1 VKAEEAKAGV
11 IDRVA
16 AIARDRARPEAD
28 DLESFVRRYY
38 ANAPPDD
45 LTEVDPV
52 DLYGAA
58 IAHWSLAARRKP
70 EGANVRVYN
79 PQFDRDG
86 WQTTH
91 TVVETIT
98 DDMPFLVDSVRMAL
112 SRNGLGIYTVVHP
125 VIPVRRDRE
134 GALLGVAATA
144 DEDAIRESFIHIE
157 VDRQGDRALLEEL
170 AADLRAV
177 FDDVRAAVEDW
188 RPMLDELRSVVKA
201 LEENPPPIDS
211 EELAEAS
218 AFLAWLG
225 DNHFT
230 FLGYR
235 SYDLV
240 REDGED
246 ALIPVAGSGLGIL
259 REESDDTISQSFAKA
274 PPEVRRLARQPN
286 PLNLTKANSVST
298 VHRPA
303 YLDYVGIKRFGPD
316 GEVIG
321 EWRFLGL
328 YTSIVYNTDPGRIPL
343 LRRKVSMVIERA
355 GFPSNS
361 HDGKDLLAILET
373 LPRDELIQMEP
384 EELYQTV
391 MGILHLQERH
401 QVRLFIRRDRFG
413 RFFSALLY
421 LPRERYNTDTRLA
434 AQRIMMESLRGVSI
448 DYEARVSESVL
459 ARLHFV
465 IRIVPGE
472 SVDYDVA
479 DIEKRIEE
487 AVRSWV
493 DDLGQALV
501 EQLGEDRGLS
511 LADKYR
517 EAFPPGYRADFL
529 PRVAV
534 ADIRRLEE
542 LDPAEDLGMKLR
554 RPLEAEVGLFRL
566 KLYRSG
572 SPIVVSDVLPL
583 LEHMGARVVEQHPY
597 EIEPRG
603 GGPPL
608 WIYDF
613 DLQCGDVA
621 LLDTGLV
628 AELFQT
634 ALARVWRGEM
644 EDDGFN
650 RLVLRGRIPWND
662 VAVLR
667 AYAKYLRQT
676 AVTFSQEYM
685 ETTLGAHPHIAAR
698 LVELFHARFDPAITD
713 RDVVPELAAQVTV
726 NIDDVVSLDQDR
738 ILRSFLNLIMAT
750 LRTNAFQ
757 TTGDGEPKQ
766 HLSFKL
772 DPTQIPE
779 LPLPRS
785 RFEIF
790 VYSPRTEG
798 VHLRGGKVARGGI
811 RWSDRREDFRTEIL
825 GLMKAQMVKNVVIVP
840 VGAKGG
846 FVVKRPPVT
855 TREAMAAEVVA
866 CYRTFISGLLDLT
879 DNRQGDNVLPPVD
892 VVRYDDDDPYL
903 VVAADKGTATFSD
916 VANSISMEHGFWL
929 GDAFASG
936 GSAGYDHK
944 EMGITARGAWE
955 SVKRHF
961 RNLGTDVQSTEITVI
976 GIGDMSGDV
985 FGNGMLLSRHMK
997 LLGAFNHLHVFLDPN
1012 PDPEASYLERERL
1025 FGLPRSTW
1033 ADYDL
1038 ELVSKGGGVWP
1049 RTAKSIPLSHE
1060 IRQML
1065 KVDAEQMTPNEL
1077 IRAMLAAPVD
1087 LLWNGGIG
1095 TYVKASTET
1104 QADVGDKAN
1113 DTVRIDA
1120 AELRAR
1126 VVGEGGNLGFTQLA
1140 RVEYARLGGRINT
1153 DAIDNSAGVDCS
1165 DHEVNIKILLDAV
1178 VADGDLTGKQ
1188 RNTLLEEMTDD
1199 VAHLV
1204 LRDNYRQ
1211 TQALSNAAAQ
1221 ALPMVDVHVRYM
1233 RWLEQAGRL
1242 DRDLEGLPS
1251 DEALAERKAAG
1262 EGLTSPE
1269 FAVLLAYTKIEL
1281 YEELLASG
1289 VAEDPYLSSE
1299 LGRYFP
1305 EAISARFADRLDG
1318 HRLRREIIVN
1328 AIVNDMVDHQGT
1340 TFAYRLTEGTG
1351 AGAAEIARAYTVARD
1366 VFDIRG
1372 IWAAIE
1378 ALDIVV
1384 PAGIQ
1389 TVMLLEARTLVER
1402 AARWLLRQR
1411 RPPIDVAAEVERF
1424 SAGAESMATA
1434 LPGLL
1439 ASSDRERFRG
1449 QAEHMEEAGVPEG
1462 LAHRVAGLDP
1472 LFGSLDITEVSAD
1485 EGVPVE
1491 EVAAVYYALGER
1503 LDLHWLRTQ
1512 INSLPRDNRWQTL
1525 ARAALR
1531 DDLYSQQRAIT
1542 AQVLRVGDGAMGPT
1556 ERIDAWLGHAEAAA
1570 RRVFQVVADIKG
1582 GAAADLASLS
1592 VALRESHRLIG

>member
-1 VKAEEAKAGV
+1 
-11 IDRVA
+11 
-16 AIARDRARPEAD
+16 
-28 DLESFVRRYY
+28 
-38 ANAPPDD
+38 
-45 LTEVDPV
+45 
-52 DLYGAA
+52 
-58 IAHWSLAARRKP
+58 
-70 EGANVRVYN
+70 
-79 PQFDRDG
+79 
-86 WQTTH
+86 
-91 TVVETIT
+91 
-98 DDMPFLVDSVRMAL
+98 M
-112 SRNGLGIYTVVHP
+112 
-125 VIPVRRDRE
+125 
-134 GALLGVAATA
+134 
-144 DEDAIRESFIHIE
+144 
-157 VDRQGDRALLEEL
+157 
-170 AADLRAV
+170 
-177 FDDVRAAVEDW
+177 
-188 RPMLDELRSVVKA
+188 
-201 LEENPPPIDS
+201 
-211 EELAEAS
+211 
-218 AFLAWLG
+218 
-225 DNHFT
+225 
-230 FLGYR
+230 
-235 SYDLV
+235 
-240 REDGED
+240 
-246 ALIPVAGSGLGIL
+246 
-259 REESDDTISQSFAKA
+259 
-274 PPEVRRLARQPN
+274 
-286 PLNLTKANSVST
+286 ST

-303 YLDYVGIKRFGPD
+303 YLDYVGVKRFGAD

-355 GFPSNS
+355 GFPSDS

-384 EELYQTV
+384 DELYETAL
-391 MGILHLQERH
+391 GILHLQERH
-401 QVRLFIRRDRFG
+401 QVRLFVRRDRFG
-413 RFFSALLY
+413 RFFSALLF

-434 AQRIMMESLRGVSI
+434 AQRILMEALHGVSI
-448 DYEARVSESVL
+448 DYQARLSESVL

-472 SVDYDVA
+472 SVEYDVA
-479 DIEKRIEE
+479 TIEKRIEE

-501 EQLGEDRGLS
+501 EQLGEDRGLA
-511 LADKYR
+511 LAEKYR

-534 ADIRRLEE
+534 ADIRRLEK
-542 LDPAEDLGMKLR
+542 LDPAGDLGMQLR
-554 RPLEAEVGLFRL
+554 RPLEAGEGLFRL

-572 SPIVVSDVLPL
+572 TPIVVSDVLPL

-597 EIEPRG
+597 DVEPRG
-603 GGPPL
+603 VPPI

-628 AELFQT
+628 AELFQN

-650 RLVLRGRIPWND
+650 RLVLRGRIPWNG

-676 AVTFSQEYM
+676 GVTFSQDYM
-685 ETTLGAHPHIAAR
+685 ETTLSAHPHIAAQ
-698 LVELFHARFDPAITD
+698 LVELFHARFDPAGD

-726 NIDDVVSLDQDR
+726 AIDDVISLDQDR

-757 TTGDGEPKQ
+757 TDSAGEPKP

-779 LPLPRS
+779 LPLPRP

-811 RWSDRREDFRTEIL
+811 RWSDRREDFRTEVL

-846 FVVKRPPVT
+846 FVVKRPPVSK
-855 TREAMAAEVVA
+855 EALAEEVVA
-866 CYRTFISGLLDLT
+866 CYRTFMSGLLDLT
-879 DNRQGDNVLPPVD
+879 DNRQGGKVVPPAD

-903 VVAADKGTATFSD
+903 VVAADKGTSTFSD
-916 VANSISMEHGFWL
+916 VANSISLERGFWL

-961 RNLGTDVQSTEITVI
+961 RNLGTDIQTTDVTVI

-997 LLGAFNHLHVFLDPN
+997 LVGAFNHLHIFLDPD
-1012 PDPEASYLERERL
+1012 PDPETSFLERERL
-1025 FGLPRSTW
+1025 FALPRSTW
-1033 ADYDL
+1033 EDY
-1038 ELVSKGGGVWP
+1038 ELTLISKGGGVWP
-1049 RTAKSIPLSHE
+1049 RTAKSIPLTAE
-1060 IRQML
+1060 VRQML
-1065 KVDAEQMTPNEL
+1065 KVDSEHMTPNEL

-1087 LLWNGGIG
+1087 LIWNGGIG

-1104 QADVGDKAN
+1104 HSDVGDKAN

-1120 AELRAR
+1120 PELRAR

-1165 DHEVNIKILLDAV
+1165 DHEVNIKILLDTV
-1178 VADGDLTGKQ
+1178 VADGDLTIKQ
-1188 RNTLLEEMTDD
+1188 RNSLLAEMTDD

-1211 TQALSNAAAQ
+1211 TQALSNAVAQ
-1221 ALPMVDVHVRYM
+1221 AFPMVDVHVRYM
-1233 RWLEQAGRL
+1233 RSLELARRV
-1242 DRDLEGLPS
+1242 DRNLEGLPG

-1281 YEELLASG
+1281 YEELLGSG
-1289 VAEDPYLSSE
+1289 IAEDPYLSAE
-1299 LGRYFP
+1299 LERYFP
-1305 EAISARFADRLDG
+1305 TAISERFGDRLDS

-1328 AIVNDMVDHQGT
+1328 GVVNDMVDHQGT
-1340 TFAYRLTEGTG
+1340 TFAYRLAEGTG
-1351 AGAAEIARAYTVARD
+1351 AVAADIARAYTVARD
-1366 VFDIRG
+1366 VFDIRV
-1372 IWAAIE
+1372 IWAGIE
-1378 ALDIVV
+1378 ALDNLV

-1402 AARWLLRQR
+1402 ASRWLLRQR

-1424 SAGAESMATA
+1424 TEGAQRIASS
-1434 LPGLL
+1434 LPDLL
-1439 ASSDRERFRG
+1439 ASSDQDRFRG
-1449 QAEHMEEAGVPEG
+1449 QAEHMGEAGVPED

-1472 LFGSLDITEVSAD
+1472 LFGTLDIIEVSAA
-1485 EGVPVE
+1485 EEVPVE

-1503 LDLHWLRTQ
+1503 LDLHWLRNQ
-1512 INSLPRDNRWQTL
+1512 INGLPRDNRWQTL

-1542 AQVLRVGDGAMGPT
+1542 AQVLRVGGDGLGPI
-1556 ERIDAWLGHAEAAA
+1556 ERIDAWLTHVDAAA
-1570 RRVFQVVADIKG
+1570 RRVSQVVSDIKG
-1582 GAAADLASLS
+1582 GATADLASLS
-1592 VALRESHRLIG
+1592 VALRESHRLIA